1 MPGCPKWYNSI
12 PVIRSSLCLRILYIT
27 QLNLNHNRVRP
38 DLIRCLTDRWFRALA
53 AAFSSRHPHCTF
65 EGIWHTPKHIKTKPF
80 LGSSIHSLKWKPVT
94 YWRLGNPFICQVWV
108 FCLHAWNG
116 FLILLGHNGIC
127 LLKMFSPWRKL
138 QSTFKLDMFL
148 NSWLEKMWQTQVKTV
163 LIDIKSH
170 PGWLQFPFLT
180 WAQAYTLI
188 PYIYIC
194 ICTFQEHGNN
204 KKYIIKV
211 HNALMNW
218 GKKGL
223 QWHTGNTL

>member
-12 PVIRSSLCLRILYIT
+12 PVIGSSLCLRILYIT

-108 FCLHAWNG
+108 FCLHAWHLKWVFDPLG
-116 FLILLGHNGIC
+116 SQWYLLTQNVLPMKETSVYFQIRHV
-127 LLKMFSPWRKL
+127 
-138 QSTFKLDMFL
+138 FK
-148 NSWLEKMWQTQVKTV
+148 
-163 LIDIKSH
+163 
-170 PGWLQFPFLT
+170 FLT
-180 WAQAYTLI
+180 RKDVTNPGKDCVDWHEVSSRLI
-188 PYIYIC
+188 AVPFSDLSPGLYFNSLPIYIYAFAHFRNMEI
-194 ICTFQEHGNN
+194 T
-204 KKYIIKV
+204 KS
-211 HNALMNW
+211 
-218 GKKGL
+218 
-223 QWHTGNTL
+223 TS

>member
-27 QLNLNHNRVRP
+27 QLDLNHNRVRP

-94 YWRLGNPFICQVWV
+94 YWRLGEPFYMPSLSVLSACLKWV
-108 FCLHAWNG
+108 FDPLGSQRYLLTQNVLPMKETSVYFQIRHVFK
-116 FLILLGHNGIC
+116 FLTRRDVTNPGKDCWLTWSLIQVDCSSL
-127 LLKMFSPWRKL
+127 F
-138 QSTFKLDMFL
+138 
-148 NSWLEKMWQTQVKTV
+148 WLE
-163 LIDIKSH
+163 
-170 PGWLQFPFLT
+170 P
-180 WAQAYTLI
+180 
-188 PYIYIC
+188 
-194 ICTFQEHGNN
+194 N